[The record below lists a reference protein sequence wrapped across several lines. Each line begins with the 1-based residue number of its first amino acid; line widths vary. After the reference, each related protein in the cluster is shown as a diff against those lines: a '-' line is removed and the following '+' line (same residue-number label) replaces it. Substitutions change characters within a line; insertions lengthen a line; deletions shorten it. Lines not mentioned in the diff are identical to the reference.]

1 MTINGNMTI
10 KDALSYGAKML
21 SEIDSID
28 VPLLECEILLGHI
41 LNFDRIKLYLDR
53 DRILKESEKEAFLS
67 VLKRRI
73 KHEPVSYITNQKEF
87 MSLSF
92 YVEKGVLIPRPE
104 TETLVELM
112 IDELKNMKDISILD
126 ICTGSGSIAVSLAY
140 YLKDSELTAIDKYD
154 VCIKTAKINAEKYN
168 LTDRINLIKA
178 DILNDNILDKKYDCI
193 VSNPPYIKNET
204 LSSLPDDVKNYEPE
218 YALDGGDDGLIF
230 YRKITSIAESN
241 LKEDGL
247 LFFEIGFE
255 QGKDVCDILN
265 KSGKFKNIKIIK
277 DLAGLDRIVTA
288 VKGA

>member
-1 MTINGNMTI
+1 MTISGNMTI
-10 KDALSYGAKML
+10 KDALSYGTKML

-28 VPLLECEILLGHI
+28 VPLLECEILLAHI
-41 LNFDRIKLYLDR
+41 LNLDRIKLYLDR

-73 KHEPVSYITNQKEF
+73 EHEPVSYITNQKEF

-247 LFFEIGFE
+247 LFFEIGFD